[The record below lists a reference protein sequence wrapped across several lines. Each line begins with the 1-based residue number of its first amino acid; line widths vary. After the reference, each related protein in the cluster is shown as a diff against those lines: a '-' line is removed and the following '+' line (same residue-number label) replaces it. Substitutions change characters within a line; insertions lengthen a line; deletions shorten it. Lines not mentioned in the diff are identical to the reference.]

1 MIGKQILN
9 YRIISLLGE
18 GGMGSVYKAFDLQ
31 LERYVAIKIIN
42 PKLIKNP
49 TYLERFR
56 NEAKNQAKLTHPN
69 IVAVYGFIETR
80 EAIGFVMEFVD
91 GKTVS
96 QLISEYGRLEVV
108 YSLRIIQQVLIA
120 IEYAHS
126 LGYIHRD
133 LKPSNIII
141 DNKGIVK
148 VMDFG
153 ISKSLTENQ
162 NLTRAGF
169 NIGTIHY
176 MSPEQIKGF
185 TLTPRTDLYSIAV
198 TLFEM
203 ISGNPPF
210 NFNSDYEIYDAHLK
224 MLPPKLGNTFT
235 DIPAEVDELILS
247 AMNKSNKTNFQ
258 NATEFRRA
266 LESLI
271 FHLPLL
277 AYKPT
282 VQSNTERNK
291 AVKKHR
297 SANLIIGITLIITF
311 IVIGISYLLVE
322 RFILKTERKNRLIE
336 NNGINY
342 LKSSVIFQADWEQFE
357 TGLKDNVNNLISL
370 SENLYLS
377 GTRTVYHST
386 DWGKTWT
393 NFFNSGSLINDIALM
408 KNKILVSGENGI
420 LYFIGPDKKIEKKK
434 LPTNENLLSLCT
446 KGVILIGS
454 SSGELFIVDEKGLN
468 PKKIIIPQSS
478 GIKSIEQIENNI
490 FIGDMNGNVFSS
502 SDNGT
507 TWSKNEIGGGYV
519 RKIVFLNSFRGFLL
533 SSDGTL
539 KMTTNS
545 GKDWNLVPIKI
556 NTIINDII
564 FVNQKMGFMCTSDG
578 NLLVS
583 GNSGQDWL
591 VEKLTTIP
599 LIKVLALNNGII
611 LVVANNGMIF
621 RNKI

>member
-282 VQSNTERNK
+282 VQSNTESNK

>member
-49 TYLERFR
+49 AYLERFR

-258 NATEFRRA
+258 NANEFRRA

-282 VQSNTERNK
+282 VQSNTESNK

-393 NFFNSGSLINDIALM
+393 NFFNSQSLINDIALM